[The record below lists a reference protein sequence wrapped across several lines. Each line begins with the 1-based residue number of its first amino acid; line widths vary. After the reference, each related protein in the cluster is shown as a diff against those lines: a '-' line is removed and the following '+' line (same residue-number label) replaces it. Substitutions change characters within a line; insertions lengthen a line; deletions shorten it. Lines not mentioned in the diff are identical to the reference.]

1 MVCVGK
7 MIYMYRLQ
15 LKSCNIMDRFSYSE
29 SRGGLMGSAPDPR
42 VSCPDLSPSRGQ
54 CVVFLGKTL
63 CSDTACMYFN
73 PDV

>member
-1 MVCVGK
+1 
-7 MIYMYRLQ
+7 
-15 LKSCNIMDRFSYSE
+15 MDRFSYSE